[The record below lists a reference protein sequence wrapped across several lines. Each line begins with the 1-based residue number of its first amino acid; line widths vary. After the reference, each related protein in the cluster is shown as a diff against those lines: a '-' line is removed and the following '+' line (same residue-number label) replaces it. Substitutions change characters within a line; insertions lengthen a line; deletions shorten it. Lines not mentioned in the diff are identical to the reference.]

1 MRQSNELRG
10 GYSSVHRNSMRN
22 RMQRKT
28 GVKIMQF
35 ENVGRRSFLRT
46 MGAAGMLSALPEAA
60 FALHA
65 GGEQMAHET
74 AAPGAD
80 AEAKPKYSIQFAV
93 IGLDHAHILGITAAV
108 IRGGG
113 QLAAFYST
121 LPNAIASFQKLYP
134 NARLARSEDEIL
146 SDPSIQLV
154 ASASIPNLRAPL
166 GIRAMRHGKDF
177 LSDKPAITTLEQL
190 AEVRKVSAETR
201 RMFAIMYSERLE
213 VRAAVQAGY
222 LVKDGAIGKVVQTI
236 NIAPHQVNAPSR
248 PDWFWDPVQYGGIL
262 CDIGSH
268 QADQFVYYT
277 GSTTADVAASQI
289 ANVNHPGHPQFQDF
303 GDMMLHGNGGAGYVR
318 VDWFTPDGLGT
329 WGDGR
334 LFILGTEG
342 YIELRKYIDIAGRP
356 GANHLFIVDRKQT
369 RYLDCSQV
377 ALPFG
382 PQFVADIVN
391 RTHIAQDQQQA
402 LLAAELVLKAQK
414 NAKVLTF
421 TA

>member
-1 MRQSNELRG
+1 
-10 GYSSVHRNSMRN
+10 
-22 RMQRKT
+22 MQYE
-28 GVKIMQF
+28 KI
-35 ENVGRRSFLRT
+35 GRRNFLKT
-46 MGAAGMLSALPEAA
+46 VGAAGMFSALPEAA
-60 FALHA
+60 LGLHGGA
-65 GGEQMAHET
+65 GSIVHEV
-74 AAPGAD
+74 AASGAD
-80 AEAKPKYSIQFAV
+80 ADAKPKYSIKFGV
-93 IGLDHAHILGITAAV
+93 IGLDHAHIMGITAAV

-113 QLAAFYST
+113 ELAAFYST
-121 LPNAIASFQKLYP
+121 LPNAIASFQKVYP
-134 NARLARSEDEIL
+134 NARLAKSEDEIL
-146 SDPSIQLV
+146 NDPSIQLV

-166 GIRAMRHGKDF
+166 GIRAMKHGKDY

-190 AEVRKVSAETR
+190 AEVRKVSAETG

-222 LVKDGAIGKVVQTI
+222 LVKEGAIGKVVQTI
-236 NIAPHQVNAPSR
+236 NIAPHLVSAPSR
-248 PDWFWDPVQYGGIL
+248 PDWFWNPVQYGGIL

-277 GSTTADVAASQI
+277 GSTTATVAASQI
-289 ANVNHPGHPQFQDF
+289 ANVNHPSHPEFQDF

-318 VDWFTPDGLGT
+318 VDWFTPDGLGV

-342 YIELRKYIDIAGRP
+342 YIELRKYIDVAGRP
-356 GANHLFIVDRKQT
+356 GGNHLFIVDRKQT
-369 RYLDCSQV
+369 RYIDCGNV
-377 ALPFG
+377 VLPFG

-391 RTHIAQDQQQA
+391 RTHIAQDQEQA
-402 LLAAELVLKAQK
+402 LLAAELVLNAQK